1 MFLTLNKS
9 GVTECGV
16 ANVIWLNV
24 IFSEWLTSI
33 TNEVVVSVIDIVK
46 SWNVMFETESR
57 IKTYFASL
65 SAFEV
70 GVYVIIVCSA
80 LSSPL
85 NTI

>member
-1 MFLTLNKS
+1 
-9 GVTECGV
+9 
-16 ANVIWLNV
+16 
-24 IFSEWLTSI
+24 
-33 TNEVVVSVIDIVK
+33 
-46 SWNVMFETESR
+46 MFETESR